1 MLEEALK
8 AVRVVGNRFYDTR
21 WFENCSDRSE
31 VRRESEIE
39 VAECFLRAERQRVR
53 HTVLDESVSRAGAN
67 DERPALRGGGVF
79 WQGVVY
85 RHPEYGRP
93 LI

>member
-8 AVRVVGNRFYDTR
+8 AAWEVGNRFYDTR
-21 WFENCSDRSE
+21 WRESCPDRSE
-31 VRRESEIE
+31 IGGELAVEIVE
-39 VAECFLRAERQRVR
+39 LVSGTEQQSSR
-53 HTVLDESVSRAGAN
+53 HTVLEEPLSRAGAH
-67 DERPALRGGGVF
+67 DKCPALWGGGVF

-85 RHPEYGRP
+85 RHPEYGKP